1 MTVGQAVL
9 RGLAI
14 AVPAAIGVAAIYFA
28 GSFQRLPESGTAARQ
43 PTPVRVITL
52 APIEIV
58 PRVTGYGTVAPVR
71 EWRAVARVEGEIV
84 ARAEG
89 LAPGDL
95 VAGGT
100 ALFRIDDTDLRLD
113 LAGIEAQ
120 LAASVLKDQTLQA
133 SLDLAQGD
141 LDLARQDLA
150 RQAQLNAQG
159 VVTQAALDTS
169 RRQELSARAKVSELQ
184 SAIALNAAEREV
196 LVTQKASV
204 ERSIGLA
211 QVPAPY
217 DLRVTE
223 LSADLGQYVSRGQVM
238 LSGEGIEAV
247 DIAAQF
253 PIGRI
258 GPLLRQAGA
267 GTEVTDLKARVRLPA
282 ADHEVVW
289 PARVERMGE
298 AIDER
303 TQSSAVVVRVTDPQS
318 QSAAGSRPPLRR
330 NMFVEVELSAPRAE
344 ALVLPA
350 EAVQDGAVLVVSPAG
365 TLERRKIETGFALQ
379 DLVVVTGGLAAGDQ
393 VVVTD
398 PTIAVP
404 GMEVKAVEDEARKAA
419 IAALAAGSAPGAG
432 AKPAAAQGAGQG
444 AGQGSGQGGGA
455 GKAKEASE

>member
-1 MTVGQAVL
+1 MTVGRAVL

-28 GSFQRLPESGTAARQ
+28 GSFQRLPESGSAARQ
-43 PTPVRVITL
+43 PTPVRVIAL

-150 RQAQLNAQG
+150 RQEQLNAQG

-169 RRQELSARAKVSELQ
+169 RRQELSARSKVSELQ

-211 QVPAPY
+211 QVQAPY

-282 ADHEVVW
+282 ADHEVLW

-303 TQSSAVVVRVTDPQS
+303 TQSSAVIVRVTDPQG

-350 EAVQDGAVLVVSPAG
+350 EAVQDGAVLVVSPTG
-365 TLERRKIETGFALQ
+365 TLEKRKVETGFAMQ
-379 DLVVVTGGLAAGDQ
+379 DLVVVIGGLAVGDQ

-432 AKPAAAQGAGQG
+432 AKPAAAPGS
-444 AGQGSGQGGGA
+444 GQGSGQGGGA